1 MRMQASVAVAVAT
14 AATCVL
20 ACLGAGAAEPVQGP
34 TSSQPSYVSPTATGW
49 TATSLIT
56 VGDGAEQN
64 GYRMVGLPDGL
75 GAIGGAWSTDLR
87 KYTRPDLYMT
97 VFMNHEVRQ
106 EWGVPRAHGQKGAF
120 VSQWTIDLG
129 SLRVLRGEDLI
140 RRVMTWNSSTNGY
153 QDTTGT
159 TIFDRFCSGDLP
171 RPSAFFHAS
180 SGRGTPVR
188 LYLNA
193 EEADVNGRVFAH
205 VVTGAQKG
213 TSYELPYLGKAK
225 WENALAHPASGT
237 QTVVAMLEDR
247 SPGQLYLYVGNKQ
260 ATGTVIQ
267 RSGLQGGKLYAVKVT
282 DGGPNYGGGAV
293 RIEDSG
299 AINGRFVLVD
309 LSAYALASS
318 DVLDTRSDQAAVT
331 EFARPEDGHW
341 DPTNPRVF
349 YFAVTGSLGQ
359 SARLYRLR
367 FDGTAWPA
375 GGSIELVVDSST
387 LTGTDGQ
394 QARGFDN
401 ITVSPNGTVM
411 VQEDGGGDAYLSK
424 TWKVKPAS
432 PGAALQVVRANP
444 TFFSVGGGN
453 YLTSSEE
460 LSGIIDVT
468 QVVKPAPWFQA
479 GRRYYLAD
487 IMDHSTEP
495 DPELVQGGQLYL
507 LSGPP

>member
-1 MRMQASVAVAVAT
+1 MRIHAYAYVA
-14 AATCVL
+14 AATVVFCGT
-20 ACLGAGAAEPVQGP
+20 GAHAAEPVQGP
-34 TSSQPSYVSPTATGW
+34 TSSRPSYVQPTAAGW
-49 TATSLIT
+49 TSTSLIT

-75 GAIGGAWSTDLR
+75 GALGGAWSAEQR
-87 KYTRPDLYMT
+87 KYLRPDLYMT
-97 VFMNHEVRQ
+97 VFMNHEVRT

-120 VSQWTIDLG
+120 ISQWTIELG

-140 RRVMTWNSSTNGY
+140 RRVMTWNYSSNSY
-153 QDTTGT
+153 QETTGS

-171 RPSAFFHAS
+171 KPSAFNHPA

-205 VVTGAQKG
+205 VVSGAQKG
-213 TSYELPYLGKAK
+213 TAYELPYLGKAK
-225 WENALAHPASGT
+225 WENALAHPSAGT
-237 QTVVAMLEDR
+237 QTVVMMLEDR
-247 SPGQLYLYVGNKQ
+247 SPGQLYLYVGDKQ
-260 ATGTVIQ
+260 STGTVIQ
-267 RSGLQGGKLYAVKVT
+267 RAGLQGGKLYAIRVT

-293 RIEDSG
+293 RTENAG
-299 AINGRFVLVD
+299 AINGRFGLVD
-309 LSAYALASS
+309 VSAYALASS
-318 DVLDTRSDQAAVT
+318 DVLDQRSDQAAVT

-349 YFAVTGSLGQ
+349 YFNVTGSLGQ
-359 SARLYRLR
+359 TARLYRLR
-367 FDGTAWPA
+367 FDGTTWPA
-375 GGSIELVVDSST
+375 GGTIELVLDSST

-394 QARGFDN
+394 VARGFDN
-401 ITVSPNGTVM
+401 LTVSPNGVVM

-432 PGAALQVVRANP
+432 PSGALQVVRASP
-444 TFFSVGGGN
+444 AFFSTSSPG

-460 LSGIIDVT
+460 MSGIIDVT
-468 QVVKPAPWFQA
+468 TIVKVAPWFQK
-479 GRRYYLAD
+479 GRRYYLAT

-495 DPELVQGGQLYL
+495 DPELVQGGQFYL

>member
-1 MRMQASVAVAVAT
+1 MRITPFVALAT
-14 AATCVL
+14 TFVL
-20 ACLGAGAAEPVQGP
+20 AFVVAHAAEPVKGP

-75 GAIGGAWSTDLR
+75 GVIGGAWSADLR

-120 VSQWTIDLG
+120 VSQWTIELG

-140 RRVMTWNSSTNGY
+140 RRVMTWNYATNNY
-153 QDTTGT
+153 QETTGT

-171 RPSAFFHAS
+171 RATAFHDPAG
-180 SGRGTPVR
+180 GRGTPVR

-193 EEADVNGRVFAH
+193 EEADVDGRVFAH
-205 VVTGAQKG
+205 VVSGAQKG

-225 WENALAHPASGT
+225 WENALAHPAAGA
-237 QTVVAMLEDR
+237 QTVVLMLEDKA
-247 SPGQLYLYVGNKQ
+247 PGQLYLYVGNKQ
-260 ATGTVIQ
+260 ASGNLIQ
-267 RSGLQGGKLYAVKVT
+267 RAGLQGGKLYAVKVT

-293 RIEDSG
+293 RTESAG
-299 AINGRFVLVD
+299 AINGRFTLVD
-309 LSAYALASS
+309 VSPYALSSS
-318 DVLDTRSDQAAVT
+318 DVLETRSDQAAAT

-341 DPTNPRVF
+341 DPSNPRVF
-349 YFAVTGSLGQ
+349 YFNVTGALGQ

-367 FDGTAWPA
+367 FDGTTWPA
-375 GGSIELVVDSST
+375 GGSIELVLDSTT
-387 LTGTDGQ
+387 LVGTDGQ
-394 QARGFDN
+394 TARGFDN
-401 ITVSPNGTVM
+401 LTVSPNGVVM

-424 TWKVKPAS
+424 TWKVKPANPS
-432 PGAALQVVRANP
+432 AALQVVRANP
-444 TFFSVGGGN
+444 AFFSTGGAN
-453 YLTSSEE
+453 FLTVSEE
-460 LSGIIDVT
+460 MSGIVDVT

-507 LSGPP
+507 LSGPN